1 MLLDNEVQFKQNAD
15 GLYLVHQQAI
25 TSELLDSL
33 KSERDAQAAL
43 RGRELN
49 KVASVPTHVVEL
61 WLRQGRDV
69 WNASPR
75 EIVQWLE
82 KDSLQA
88 FITSPGRV

>member
-1 MLLDNEVQFKQNAD
+1 MLLDNEVQFEQNAD

-25 TSELLDSL
+25 TSDFLDRCKDLRS
-33 KSERDAQAAL
+33 AQADFHK
-43 RGRELN
+43 REMN
-49 KVASVPTHVVEL
+49 QVASVPTHVIEI
-61 WLRQGRDV
+61 WLRQGRDA

-82 KDSLQA
+82 KDNLHA

>member
-1 MLLDNEVQFKQNAD
+1 MLLDNEVQFEQNAD

-25 TSELLDSL
+25 TSEFLEQCKDLRS
-33 KSERDAQAAL
+33 AQADY
-43 RGRELN
+43 RKREMN
-49 KVASVPTHVVEL
+49 QVASVPCHVIEI
-61 WLRQGRDV
+61 WLRQGRDP

-82 KDSLQA
+82 KDNLHA

>member
-1 MLLDNEVQFKQNAD
+1 MLLDNEVQFKTNAD

-25 TSELLDSL
+25 TSEFLDSL
-33 KSERDAQAAL
+33 KNARDAQASL
-43 RGRELN
+43 HNREFN

-82 KDSLQA
+82 RDNLQA

>member
-1 MLLDNEVQFKQNAD
+1 MLLDNEVQFKTNAD
-15 GLYLVHQQAI
+15 GLYLLHEQSI
-25 TSELLDSL
+25 TSEFLDSC
-33 KSERDAQAAL
+33 KDMRAAQADL
-43 RGRELN
+43 RSRELN
-49 KVASVPTHVVEL
+49 QVASVPTAVVEL